1 MLYVFYPNTTNTNT
15 MMMTNEMISAR
26 IETLVKEDVIKTAR
40 IETLE
45 KQVAL
50 LIKDFKTSTSRVTTL
65 EKQLA
70 AILKTGD
77 TDVPPEVIIKPKKE
91 KIKKSKDDTSDEE
104 VDVEVKKTKKEPK
117 TNKSKKETSSDD
129 ESKKKRGTNG
139 YITFSK
145 SVRDEVI
152 AKLSVGD
159 EKPKNTEI
167 MKQQAAMWAELS
179 VEEKADWT
187 AKANEINAKLE

>member
-1 MLYVFYPNTTNTNT
+1 MLYEFYTKTTIN
-15 MMMTNEMISAR
+15 MMMTNEMLSAR
-26 IETLVKEDVIKTAR
+26 V
-40 IETLE
+40 ETLE
-45 KQVAL
+45 KQVASL
-50 LIKDFKTSTSRVTTL
+50 LKDFKGSNNRVEAL

-70 AILKTGD
+70 ELLKTE
-77 TDVPPEVIIKPKKE
+77 VPQEVVKPKSKSKKTKEETSEDELEVKKPKKE
-91 KIKKSKDDTSDEE
+91 PKVKKSKD
-104 VDVEVKKTKKEPK
+104 
-117 TNKSKKETSSDD
+117 ETTSDD
-129 ESKKKRGTNG
+129 EDKPKKKRGTNG

-179 VEEKADWT
+179 VEEKAEWT
-187 AKANEINAKLE
+187 AKANEINTSAE